1 MSSLDR
7 IRWALEKVLAEGP
20 GTVEALLR
28 RLAGVDPMLAAR
40 GARWLESQLRRS
52 PKVSILADGRFALQT
67 PRGVGPEGEEEEE
80 EEEEEEDT
88 RVAARPRRVAPSLA
102 ERFVV
107 LDLEA
112 NPDRARIT
120 EHEIVEIGACLV
132 SGGRVSDEFR
142 ALIRPTRPLTA
153 EFTHL
158 TGITPSDVEDAEDA
172 PAVLARLLSFVGAH
186 PLVAHNGFDYDFP
199 LLFESLARAG
209 LPLPTSELLDT
220 LDLAHVVFPR
230 VGRGGGP
237 NADGSMPPPDRTLSG
252 LALYL
257 GVTQTPAHHRA
268 LEDARL
274 TVGVMQA
281 LLERLS
287 APSPPRA
294 LQRWLLHEGGHPW
307 AAFLPPGHRPDLSE
321 VVPLPDL
328 PRPEPPTQ
336 RFDPDAAIA
345 PLRPG
350 GALMRGDLVP
360 RPQQIEMAMEIA
372 HTLAEGD
379 RLLIEAPTGTGKT
392 LSYLVPAIAY
402 SKAAGRPVVVAT
414 FSKVLQDQVAQTL
427 RELDVTLGPV
437 RWALLKGR
445 ENYIDLEQLDAI
457 VNDGPQ
463 DEAEALALAVIVGW
477 VSETP
482 TGDWED
488 LPVWA
493 LEHRTPIGRLRW
505 ELRVMEEPGIAHT
518 PLQERDF
525 YRRAKERV
533 DNAHIAVLN
542 HAVLVSHP
550 VSWSEAACDLILDE
564 AHNFEDAATSAL
576 TQEIS
581 EAWAQHVLDSIHPW
595 GRRRGLIRRYSRATR
610 TPLRGERLHG
620 IIEQVQDCREALR
633 SFGQALVDYVRERAG
648 ARRQEV
654 ERFGASYRLRAGV
667 DMRRPAYQGVLAA
680 SQRLTERLDGLRN
693 SIRSLP
699 VPEALQRPYR
709 RERLEAELSRAAK
722 SIYEVANVLRAI
734 LRCPDE
740 TRWIYVADLTL
751 EENRWTW
758 NLRQVPLTVG
768 ALLSEIWDE
777 LHSLVLTSATLRVA
791 GDFGHLQDRLGLE
804 AARTRALPS
813 PFTRI
818 PERELLVIPDHLPVP
833 RGDLLAEFTQEA
845 ADEVARLLTLA
856 RGRALVLFTSRE
868 RLEAVR
874 WHVQPLLDSQQL
886 PVLAQG
892 EGPAPALLERFRS
905 ETATSLLA
913 TRSFWEGVDIPG
925 EALSL
930 LVMEKLP
937 FDPPNDPIVAARVDA
952 LLLRGRDPFAEY
964 VIPRAVLRFVQ
975 GFGRL
980 IRSEDDIGVVVV
992 LDKRLRKAISYRE
1005 AFLGSLVGPPRILRP
1020 TSRDEGYRE
1029 IAAHLGIDMDAELW
1043 ERIHSLP
1050 TADPWGDLPL
1060 LSPEEARDEQLVRE
1074 RLEEV
1079 RERFGF
1085 TDWRPGQLEVMVRF
1099 LRGEDVL
1106 AILPTGSGKSL
1117 TYQIPALIGEG
1128 VTLVISPLI
1137 ALMRD
1142 QLESLRGREL
1152 TQAAAIY
1159 SGISQAE
1166 QDEILQRARGG
1177 AYKLLYVSPE
1187 RLWTKRFRAA
1197 LRQVPIARVAVDEA
1211 HCVSQWG
1218 HSFRPEYAAISEAL
1232 DHIAREQG
1240 ERPPILA
1247 VTATATPAVTKD
1259 IVQLLQLRDPE
1270 TVVRMPDRPELHY
1283 YVEDCRDREDRDLH
1297 VAKIVEA
1304 FRGKPAIVYVPTR
1317 ADAVRLADLL
1327 RGANHLARAYHGGM
1341 EGPER
1346 LHVEEAFRD
1355 GEIDAVVATKA
1366 FGLGIDKQDV
1376 ELIVHLEM
1384 PASVEDYIQET
1395 GRAARGA
1402 IEGRGPARGT
1412 CVLLRT
1418 PGDCRIHGYFVRSAA
1433 PDLEIVKAVWDR
1445 TAPREA
1451 YIVPSEMAHELQ
1463 IEPESADVALGIAVR
1478 YLTEDGSVERL
1489 EDVAWE
1495 GRIWIPPDAEAR
1507 LRELAQVDPE
1517 LAAMGMQVIKTVDR
1531 LGLDYRALQWG
1542 QATGRSPEQAEEDL
1556 LELSRRD
1563 LLAFASWKTAWHLR
1577 RRSPGEPDWAAIER
1591 RCLERQQIMRDL
1603 SRQAKQFRD
1612 NDQRCRRAWML
1623 TYLGGE
1629 PPSSCQACDVCVPDL
1644 PRPWREVTLS
1654 REDLEASIPAEAI
1667 CLAMLNY
1674 LGDHAYSA
1682 ATLIRS
1688 LRGEGGPSTRNPRLR
1703 DSFWFGKL
1711 QLLGPGRIREILQ
1724 GLVDRGWA
1732 EWSTLTYDG
1741 RAYETIRI
1749 TEAGRSQR

>member
-1 MSSLDR
+1 MLSPGHIESV
-7 IRWALEKVLAEGP
+7 IEEVLREGP

-28 RLAGVDPMLAAR
+28 RLAAVDPMLAAR

-52 PKVSILADGRFALQT
+52 PMVGILADGRFALQS
-67 PRGVGPEGEEEEE
+67 PRALSPEGEEED
-80 EEEEEEDT
+80 EEDAQ
-88 RVAARPRRVAPSLA
+88 VAARSRRVDPSLA

-120 EHEIVEIGACLV
+120 DHEIVEIGACLV
-132 SGGRVSDEFR
+132 SGGRVSDEFH

-158 TGITPSDVEDAEDA
+158 TGITPSDVESAEDA
-172 PAVLARLLSFVGAH
+172 PAVLARFIQFVDAH
-186 PLVAHNGFDYDFP
+186 PLVAHNGFGYDFP

-237 NADGSMPPPDRTLSG
+237 NADGGMPPSDRTLSG
-252 LALYL
+252 LALHL
-257 GVTQTPAHHRA
+257 GVTQTPAQHRA

-274 TVGVMQA
+274 TVAVMQA
-281 LLERLS
+281 LLEHLS
-287 APSPPRA
+287 APSPARA
-294 LQRWLLHEGGHPW
+294 LQRWLLHEGDHPW

-328 PRPEPPTQ
+328 LRSEPPTQ

-345 PLRPG
+345 PLKPG
-350 GALMRGDLVP
+350 GVLMQGDLVP

-372 HTLAEGD
+372 HTLAKGD

-427 RELDVTLGPV
+427 RELDVPLGPV

-457 VNDGPQ
+457 LNDGPQ
-463 DEAEALALAVIVGW
+463 DEAEALALAVIAGW
-477 VSETP
+477 VSQTP

-493 LEHRTPIGRLRW
+493 LEQRTPFGRLRW
-505 ELRVMEEPGIAHT
+505 ELRVTEEPGIAHT

-525 YRRAKERV
+525 YRRAKERI

-550 VSWSEAACDLILDE
+550 ASWSEAASDLILDE
-564 AHNFEDAATSAL
+564 AHNLEDAATSAL
-576 TQEIS
+576 TEEIG
-581 EAWAQHVLDSIHPW
+581 EAWAQHVLDSIHPR
-595 GRRRGLIRRYSRATR
+595 GRRRGLIRRYSRATQ
-610 TPLRGERLHG
+610 TSLRGEQLRG
-620 IIEQVQDCREALR
+620 VIEQVQDCREALR

-667 DMRRPAYQGVLAA
+667 DTGRPAYQVVLAA
-680 SQRLTERLDGLRN
+680 SQGLTARLDGLRN

-699 VPEALQRPYR
+699 VPEALRGPYR

-722 SIYEVANVLRAI
+722 SIYEVSNALRAI
-734 LRCPDE
+734 LRCSDE
-740 TRWIYVADLTL
+740 TRWIYVVDLSL
-751 EENRWTW
+751 EEDRWTW
-758 NLRQVPLTVG
+758 NLRQVPLSVG
-768 ALLSEIWDE
+768 PLLSELWDE
-777 LHSLVLTSATLRVA
+777 LHSVVLTSATLRVA
-791 GDFGHLQDRLGLE
+791 GDFGHLQERLGLE
-804 AARTRALPS
+804 TARTRALPS

-818 PERELLVIPDHLPVP
+818 SKQELLVIPDHLPVP

-845 ADEVARLLTLA
+845 ADEVARLLTLS

-874 WHVQPLLDSQQL
+874 RHVQPLLDSQQL

-892 EGPAPALLERFRS
+892 EGPAMTLLERFRS

-925 EALSL
+925 ESLSL

-952 LLLRGRDPFAEY
+952 LLLRGRDPFAGY

-975 GFGRL
+975 GVGRL
-980 IRSEDDIGVVVV
+980 IRSEDDVGVVVV
-992 LDKRLRKAISYRE
+992 LDKRLRKAIHYRE

-1020 TSRDEGYRE
+1020 TRRNEGYRE
-1029 IAAHLGIDMDAELW
+1029 IAEHLEIDLDVELW

-1050 TADPWGDLPL
+1050 TADPWGDLPV

-1079 RERFGF
+1079 RQRFGF

-1117 TYQIPALIGEG
+1117 TYQIPALIGDG

-1142 QLESLRGREL
+1142 QLESLRGRRL
-1152 TQAAAIY
+1152 TRAAAIY
-1159 SGISQAE
+1159 SGISQTE
-1166 QDEILQRARGG
+1166 QDEILERASGG

-1197 LRQVPIARVAVDEA
+1197 LRGVQVARVAVDEA

-1232 DHIAREQG
+1232 EHIAQMQG

-1247 VTATATPAVTKD
+1247 VTATATPAVAGE
-1259 IVQLLQLRDPE
+1259 IIRLLRLREPGNKII
-1270 TVVRMPDRPELHY
+1270 RMPDRPELHY
-1283 YVEDCRDREDRDLH
+1283 YVEDCKDREVRDLQ

-1317 ADAVRLADLL
+1317 ADAVRLAELL

-1341 EGPER
+1341 ESAER

-1355 GEIDAVVATKA
+1355 GEIDVVVATKA

-1376 ELIVHLEM
+1376 ELIIHLEM

-1402 IEGRGPARGT
+1402 IEGRGPERGT

-1445 TAPREA
+1445 TAPGEA
-1451 YIVPSEMAHELQ
+1451 YIVPSEIAHELQ
-1463 IEPESADVALGIAVR
+1463 MEPESADVALGIAVR
-1478 YLTEDGSVERL
+1478 YLTEDGSLERL

-1495 GRIWIPPDAEAR
+1495 GRIWVPPDAKAR
-1507 LRELAQVDPE
+1507 LRELSQENPE
-1517 LAAMGMQVIKTVDR
+1517 LEAMGKQVIETVDR
-1531 LGLDYRALQWG
+1531 LGLDYRAPQWG

-1563 LLAFASWKTAWHLR
+1563 LLAFVSWKTAWHLR

-1591 RCLERQQIMRDL
+1591 RCRERQQIMRDL
-1603 SRQAKQFRD
+1603 SHQAKQFRD
-1612 NDQRCRRAWML
+1612 NDQQCRRAWML

-1629 PPSSCQACDVCVPDL
+1629 PPSSCQACDVCVPNL
-1644 PRPWREVTLS
+1644 PRPWRGVALS
-1654 REDLEASIPAEAI
+1654 REDLETSIPAEAI
-1667 CLAMLNY
+1667 CLAMLND
-1674 LGDHAYSA
+1674 LGDHTYSA

-1688 LRGEGGPSTRNPRLR
+1688 LRGEDGPSTRNPRLR
-1703 DSFWFGKL
+1703 ESFWFGKL
-1711 QLLGPGRIREILQ
+1711 RLLGPDRIREILQ

-1732 EWSTLTYDG
+1732 EWTTLTYDG
-1741 RAYETIRI
+1741 REYESIRI
-1749 TEAGRSQR
+1749 TETGRRQR